1 MTVKFNAV
9 YILFYFKVLL
19 HFKMYI
25 QMYLYMIIL
34 YQGNEN
40 YAQPKK
46 AESTFL

>member
-9 YILFYFKVLL
+9 YSFLFQSFTALQNVYTNVL
-19 HFKMYI
+19 I
-25 QMYLYMIIL
+25 YMIIL